1 MSLRKFKLYS
11 NVIRYRSNFDL
22 LAYLIVYSR
31 YCLIYEQYF
40 PFNIAVLNSSLNPL
54 KVDFF
59 YQDFALAFIATKW
72 SHVIIAPVNQ
82 RSLPSDHQ

>member
-1 MSLRKFKLYS
+1 MLFG
-11 NVIRYRSNFDL
+11 IDL
-22 LAYLIVYSR
+22 ILTCWLTWLSTADIV
-31 YCLIYEQYF
+31 LIYEQYF
-40 PFNIAVLNSSLNPL
+40 SFNIAVLNSSLNPL

-72 SHVIIAPVNQ
+72 SHVIIARVNQ